1 MGLSLT
7 CGIYSKDYISF
18 DIGYIGFTHFR
29 IALAEAYNKELGELY
44 KRWIFGSIPYMSE
57 YKELSE
63 EELARLNE
71 LSGDLGYLLV
81 HSDTEGNLLPSESRK
96 LYKALENVKCDYT
109 TNKGYHGQE
118 ELNVLEELKKM
129 FFYSWKKRRRIIFS

>member
-7 CGIYSKDYISF
+7 CGAYSDDYMTF
-18 DIGYIGFTHFR
+18 DIGYIGFAHFR
-29 IALAEAYNKELGELY
+29 IALAKAYNKELGELY
-44 KRWIFGSIPYMSE
+44 ERWVFSSIPYMSR
-57 YKELSE
+57 YKELTNYE
-63 EELARLNE
+63 FQKMKNLA
-71 LSGDLGYLLV
+71 GDLMILLG
-81 HSDTEGNLLPSESRK
+81 HSDCEGRIMPYESRK
-96 LYKALENVKCDYT
+96 LYKVLENVKCDYT